1 MKLMTLLTLVLVLN
15 ACSFSDR
22 KEEVA
27 VNNDDLEFAV
37 DTIADE
43 ASDREFQVEEQKVQ
57 VVNVEPAEPVLSD
70 DFEVAPVEDT
80 PMTAL
85 EEPSFSD
92 FKKPEEKVTA
102 IEEERVAYEPIEAP
116 AKINL
121 ENLEPTV
128 STNSAI
134 EHYRFQKGDTLMMVA
149 FKIYGDY
156 RKWKDIKKWNSDKK
170 DIVAG
175 TELKYYVPDQK
186 FGWRPDGLP
195 YLVKTGDTLQI
206 ISMDK
211 YNTTRKW
218 KSIYNNNKPLIR
230 NPNLIFAGFTI
241 YYQPTRDLAS
251 QSK

>member
-37 DTIADE
+37 DTIADV
-43 ASDREFQVEEQKVQ
+43 STDKEFHVEEQKVAE
-57 VVNVEPAEPVLSD
+57 VNVEPVASD
-70 DFEVAPVEDT
+70 EYDIAPVEDS

-85 EEPSFSD
+85 EEPTFSD
-92 FKKPEEKVTA
+92 FKKPEETVTA
-102 IEEERVAYEPIEAP
+102 IQEERIAYEPVEAP
-116 AKINL
+116 AKINM
-121 ENLEPTV
+121 ENIEPTIN
-128 STNSAI
+128 TNSAI

-156 RKWKDIKKWNSDKK
+156 RKWKDIKKWNSDKG

-206 ISMDK
+206 ISREK
-211 YNTTRKW
+211 YNTVRKW
-218 KSIYNNNKPLIR
+218 KSIYDNNRPLIR

-241 YYQPTRDLAS
+241 YYQPMRDLAS
-251 QSK
+251 QPK